1 MRMNPISVPAPLLNK
16 ICRLF
21 LYCVALAGSPMAL
34 AEVPIYDVEVII
46 FSNQNSGDGGERWPI
61 TIPDDINVQDFA
73 SAGEISELPE
83 SSRQLGN
90 ISYSLRQA
98 PGYSV
103 LYHGA
108 WRQPA
113 YDNRNAI
120 GHPVDASIR
129 SGGKSLSG
137 QIKLVRERYLHLDVD
152 LLLASATAM
161 TESSYM
167 EGDGGSPVYELSEKR
182 RIKKSGKVHYFDH
195 PRFGMLAIVTPYQS
209 PQMEQQLQEDAER
222 EAAAAVEESTLDK
235 EPLPEDDQLTR

>member
-1 MRMNPISVPAPLLNK
+1 MRINPMPVSASLSNK
-16 ICRLF
+16 TCRLF
-21 LYCVALAGSPMAL
+21 LCCVAMAGSPMTL

-46 FSNQNSGDGGERWPI
+46 FSNRNSGDGGERWPI
-61 TIPDDINVQDFA
+61 TIPDDINVQDFV

-83 SSRQLGN
+83 SSHQLGN

-103 LYHGA
+103 LYHSA

-120 GHPVDASIR
+120 GHPVEAGVR
-129 SGGKSLSG
+129 SGGKQLSG

-167 EGDGGSPVYELSEKR
+167 DGDSGSPVYALNEKR

-195 PRFGMLAIVTPYQS
+195 PRFGMLAIVTPYRA
-209 PQMEQQLQEDAER
+209 PELEQQVQEEAER
-222 EAAAAVEESTLDK
+222 EAAALAEEGAADE

>member
-1 MRMNPISVPAPLLNK
+1 MRMNPIPTPALLFCK

-21 LYCVALAGSPMAL
+21 LCCIALAGSPVTM

-61 TIPDDINVQDFA
+61 TIPDDINVQDFV
-73 SAGEISELPE
+73 SAGELIELPE
-83 SSRQLGN
+83 STHQLGN

-103 LYHGA
+103 LYHSA

-120 GHPVDASIR
+120 GHPIDSSVR

-195 PRFGMLAIVTPYQS
+195 PRFGMIAILTPYQS
-209 PQMEQQLQEDAER
+209 PQLEQQLQEDADQ
-222 EAAAAVEESTLDK
+222 EAAALAEESTVAE

>member
-1 MRMNPISVPAPLLNK
+1 MRMNPISVPVPLLYK
-16 ICRLF
+16 ACQL
-21 LYCVALAGSPMAL
+21 LLCCVALAGSSIAL

-46 FSNQNSGDGGERWPI
+46 FSNQNSGDGGERWP
-61 TIPDDINVQDFA
+61 TTVRDDINVQEFS
-73 SAGEISELPE
+73 SAGQISELPE
-83 SSRQLGN
+83 SSHRLGG
-90 ISYSLRQA
+90 ISYSLRQS

-103 LYHGA
+103 LYHAA

-113 YDNRNAI
+113 YDSRNAI
-120 GHPVDASIR
+120 GHSIDASVR

-137 QIKLVRERYLHLDVD
+137 QIKLVRERYLHLDVE

-167 EGDGGSPVYELSEKR
+167 EGASSSPVYELSEKR

-195 PRFGMLAIVTPYQS
+195 PRFGMIAILTPYQS
-209 PQMEQQLQEDAER
+209 PQLEQQLQEEAER
-222 EAAAAVEESTLDK
+222 EAAAPVEESAADE

>member
-1 MRMNPISVPAPLLNK
+1 MRMNPIQVPASLFYKACQLLL
-16 ICRLF
+16 C
-21 LYCVALAGSPMAL
+21 CAALVSSPITL

-46 FSNQNSGDGGERWPI
+46 FSNQNSGDGGEHWP
-61 TIPDDINVQDFA
+61 TTVRDDIGAQDFV
-73 SAGEISELPE
+73 STGEISELPE
-83 SSRQLGN
+83 SSNQLGG
-90 ISYSLRQA
+90 ISYGLRQS

-103 LYHGA
+103 LYHSA

-113 YDNRNAI
+113 YDSRAAI
-120 GHPVDASIR
+120 GYPVDVSVR
-129 SGGKSLSG
+129 SGGKRLSG

-167 EGDGGSPVYELSEKR
+167 EGDSDSPVYELSEKR

-195 PRFGMLAIVTPYQS
+195 PRFGMIAIVTPYRA
-209 PQMEQQLQEDAER
+209 PELEQQLQEEAAM
-222 EAAAAVEESTLDK
+222 EAAAAAEESAVEE